1 MQFVNAVYFFINSVK
16 KAKKSC
22 KNRTGMLFYN
32 ASAEVLKWSK
42 RRHSKCFRPFAV
54 RGFES
59 HPLRET
65 KRRNDKFLRFLCI
78 SSQLFEFLIKQPIE
92 TGCPVVSYCAFV
104 KATTVAS
111 SYSSK
116 YSPSSVISSSFSI

>member
-59 HPLRET
+59 HPLRERKT
-65 KRRNDKFLRFLCI
+65 EKFLYF
-78 SSQLFEFLIKQPIE
+78 SVLFI
-92 TGCPVVSYCAFV
+92 
-104 KATTVAS
+104 
-111 SYSSK
+111 
-116 YSPSSVISSSFSI
+116 